1 MLKTAGYK
9 VAAYQQVHTVLQ
21 KQWHQEMYPVLS
33 EKEKG
38 IHMWTPSDMYQ
49 EPWWFLYVS
58 DHGIIFHS

>member
-9 VAAYQQVHTVLQ
+9 VAAYQQVRTVLQ

-49 EPWWFLYVS
+49 EP
-58 DHGIIFHS
+58 